1 MTGLSKLSKRS
12 DKPPVTGEG
21 RTQTGEPLKLDSNS
35 RLLTIPNVITLVR
48 ILLIPLF
55 VYLGWSR
62 DRLIA
67 SAFLLAF
74 IGATDWIDG
83 FLARRLNQVSAVG
96 KVIDPSADRLLLI
109 AAAVVAIHLSLI
121 PLWLIVVI
129 FVRELT
135 VSLVV
140 GIAALKFKTRLDVA
154 IYGKAGTLLMM
165 FGFPFFVLGGSTASS
180 HALFYHL
187 GYVFMIPGVTI
198 LFVALADYL
207 RRLRLLNAP

>member
-1 MTGLSKLSKRS
+1 M
-12 DKPPVTGEG
+12 
-21 RTQTGEPLKLDSNS
+21 KLDRNS
-35 RLLTIPNVITLVR
+35 RLLTIPNAITLVR
-48 ILLIPLF
+48 IFLIPIF

-62 DRLIA
+62 HRLVD

-83 FLARRLNQVSAVG
+83 FLARRLNQVSAIG

-129 FVRELT
+129 FIRELT

-140 GIAALKFKTRLDVA
+140 GIAAFKFKTRLDVA

-165 FGFPFFVLGGSTASS
+165 FAFPFFVLGGSTTTN
-180 HALFYHL
+180 HTLFYHL
-187 GYVFMIPGVTI
+187 GYLFMIPGIAI
-198 LFVALADYL
+198 LFIALVDYL
-207 RRLRLLNAP
+207 KRLRLLSTS